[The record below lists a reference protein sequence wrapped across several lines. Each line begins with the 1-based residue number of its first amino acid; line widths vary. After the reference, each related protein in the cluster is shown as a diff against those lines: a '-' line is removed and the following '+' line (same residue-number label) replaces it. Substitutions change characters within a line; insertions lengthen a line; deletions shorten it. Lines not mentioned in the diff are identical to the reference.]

1 MRFIL
6 NTGRTIV
13 QGCHVED
20 KYSETYVDE
29 VSTCRMNVLDML
41 ELGVEEGEN
50 VSVTCG
56 SGSVVLK
63 VAAAGEDIPCG
74 SVFVPYGPYINH
86 IMPEDTHS
94 TGMPDFKSVVAV
106 ITPTTEPRKTLH
118 DLIEDLGGRMY
129 EIR

>member
-1 MRFIL
+1 VRFIL

-20 KYSETYVDE
+20 KYSETYAGE
-29 VSTCRMNVLDML
+29 VSTCRMNLLDML
-41 ELGVEEGEN
+41 ELGVEEGEY

-63 VAAAGEDIPCG
+63 VVAAGEAIPCG

-94 TGMPDFKSVVAV
+94 TGMPDFKSVVVV
-106 ITPTTEPRKTLH
+106 ITPTTEPRKTLQ